1 MEKEQHKGKIGLEGM
16 KKKNI
21 YSVPDG
27 YFDKLPYS
35 IQEKITAHK
44 KPWPESLQL
53 SPVKYTLGGIAA
65 LVLAIFIYL
74 IIPKEQQQIAKKDL
88 IEKDSIIKQTE
99 NNNQEVL
106 PAAPHNNNTVAVEK
120 PKILND
126 SSDKN
131 TVITNEKLG
140 SPESYLA
147 ELSSEDIQEYLDL
160 NDQEDFQTEE
170 FLQD

>member
-1 MEKEQHKGKIGLEGM
+1 MEKEQHKRKIGLEGM
-16 KKKNI
+16 EKKNI
-21 YSVPDG
+21 HSVPDG

-35 IQEKITAHK
+35 IQEKITVHK
-44 KPWPESLQL
+44 KPWFESLQL
-53 SPVKYTLGGIAA
+53 SPVKYALGGIAA

-74 IIPKEQQQIAKKDL
+74 LIPKEQQQIAKKNI
-88 IEKDSIIKQTE
+88 IENDTIIKRDE
-99 NNNQEVL
+99 NSNQKVL
-106 PAAPHNNNTVAVEK
+106 PDPVNNSVTVKK
-120 PKILND
+120 PKD

-131 TVITNEKLG
+131 IVMPDEKLG

-160 NDQEDFQTEE
+160 YDQEDFQTEE

>member
-1 MEKEQHKGKIGLEGM
+1 MAKDQHKGRIDLEGIE
-16 KKKNI
+16 KKSI
-21 YSVPDG
+21 HSVPEG

-35 IQEKITAHK
+35 IQKKIAAHK
-44 KPWPESLQL
+44 KPWFESLQL
-53 SPVKYTLGGIAA
+53 SPVKYALSGLAA

-74 IIPKEQQQIAKKDL
+74 IIPKEQRRIAKKDL
-88 IEKDSIIKQTE
+88 IEKDSTIMRNE

-106 PAAPHNNNTVAVEK
+106 PVPLNNNTVAVEK
-120 PKILND
+120 AKILND

-131 TVITNEKLG
+131 TAITNEKLG

-160 NDQEDFQTEE
+160 YDQEDFQTEE